1 MRSLAT
7 QKIPKEAEPSLLV
20 DARIVES
27 YWSCCWYEVSE
38 GVAAAIVNDDG
49 ILSRLIVVF

>member
-20 DARIVES
+20 DAWIVES
-27 YWSCCWYEVSE
+27 YWNCRWYEVSE
-38 GVAAAIVNDDG
+38 GVTAAIVNDG